1 MAAGFVIGGSI
12 GIVVTVASQ
21 LSALHSLEI
30 QQQVTAFVTDGP
42 GRELGMDLE
51 SALGWMRVILMVVA
65 GCATAAVVLGFE
77 VLRCSRGARTFLT
90 VLAVPIFLGGF
101 VAGGFLTA
109 LVAAAIALLWVGP
122 SAQWLHDGPPTSK
135 RGFLDRP
142 GAAEREGEQPGS
154 SERSRAA
161 APSQPQQPQP
171 PSSGSSQQGPPHQ
184 SPTHPVP
191 SRPPVSPSASP
202 SGLPSGPQPAT
213 ARQLFV
219 EHRPAPAP
227 RRPDAVVWACV
238 LVWAGCGMVVVAMA
252 ATVAVVAGDPGFVIH
267 QLQQQDQDLAVEDP
281 DVLVNATYL
290 TAGVLGVWSL
300 VAAVLAV
307 LAYRRRRPGRMG
319 VILSSA
325 AAGVICLAGVFAS
338 VVLIVPAG
346 AALTTVAL
354 MSRPDVRAWFAAR

>member
-21 LSALHSLEI
+21 LSALHSLET
-30 QQQVTAFVTDGP
+30 QEQVTAFVTDGP
-42 GRELGMDLE
+42 GKELGLDLQ
-51 SALGWMRVILMVVA
+51 SALGWMRVILMAVA
-65 GCATAAVVLGFE
+65 GCATAAVVAGFE
-77 VLRCSRGARTFLT
+77 VLRCRRGARTLLT
-90 VLAVPIFLGGF
+90 VLAVPIFFGGF

-109 LVAAAIALLWVGP
+109 LVAASIALLWVGP

-135 RGFLDRP
+135 RGFIDRP
-142 GAAEREGEQPGS
+142 GVADRGS
-154 SERSRAA
+154 QQQDSPDRSRVT
-161 APSQPQQPQP
+161 APSREPSDSSPSPPTAQQPISHPQASQSSPFQP
-171 PSSGSSQQGPPHQ
+171 
-184 SPTHPVP
+184 T
-191 SRPPVSPSASP
+191 
-202 SGLPSGPQPAT
+202 PQPRPEPTT

-219 EHRPAPAP
+219 EQRPAPSR
-227 RRPDAVVWACV
+227 RRPDAVVWACA
-238 LVWAGCGMVVVAMA
+238 LVWAGCGLVVVAMA
-252 ATVAVVAGDPGFVIH
+252 VTVAVVAGDPGFVID

-281 DVLVNATYL
+281 DELVNATYL
-290 TAGVLGVWSL
+290 TAGVLVVWSL

-354 MSRPDVRAWFAAR
+354 MSRPEVRAWYAAP

>member
-12 GIVVTVASQ
+12 GIVVTVAGQ
-21 LSALHSLEI
+21 LTALHSLET
-30 QQQVTAFVTDGP
+30 QQQITAFVTDGP
-42 GRELGMDLE
+42 GRELGLDLE
-51 SALGWMRVILMVVA
+51 SALSWMRVILMVVA

-109 LVAAAIALLWVGP
+109 LVAASIALLWVGP

-135 RGFLDRP
+135 RGFIDRP
-142 GAAEREGEQPGS
+142 GVARGDGEQTGS
-154 SERSRAA
+154 SERSRATA
-161 APSQPQQPQP
+161 
-171 PSSGSSQQGPPHQ
+171 
-184 SPTHPVP
+184 P
-191 SRPPVSPSASP
+191 SRPQESQQSPSHPGSPRPSVSPSASP

-219 EHRPAPAP
+219 DQRPTPSP

-252 ATVAVVAGDPGFVIH
+252 ATVAVVAGDPGFVID

-354 MSRPDVRAWFAAR
+354 LSRPDVRAWYAAR